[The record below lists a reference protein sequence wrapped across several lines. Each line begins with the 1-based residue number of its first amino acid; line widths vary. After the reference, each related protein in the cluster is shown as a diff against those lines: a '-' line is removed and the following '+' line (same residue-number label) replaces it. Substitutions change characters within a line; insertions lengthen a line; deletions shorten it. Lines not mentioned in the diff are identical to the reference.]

1 MTPSGV
7 SSNTSL
13 GGANWRESEED
24 NITPTLMKK
33 SLSTPALNWFLG
45 SSTASTGIHSQY
57 AVMPQVSQYSQLNE
71 EENEEE
77 DEDEEESEDGGDS
90 Y

>member
-7 SSNTSL
+7 SSNNSL
-13 GGANWRESEED
+13 GGAIWGESQD
-24 NITPTLMKK
+24 NVTPTLMKK

-45 SSTASTGIHSQY
+45 SSTAASALHTQY
-57 AVMPQVSQYSQLNE
+57 AVMPQVTQYSQLNE

-77 DEDEEESEDGGDS
+77 EEDEDDSEDGGDS